1 MEDVGGGGVAE
12 SKMETEE
19 GQKKAQKNAK
29 MRLYTVRKK
38 DERNQEAGRKEGG
51 REEKSG
57 VIYASLGTRLYLSS
71 PCELFY
77 IADLIKSNKSR
88 RVHARART
96 AAAAALTAGL

>member
-1 MEDVGGGGVAE
+1 MRSLPLLIIQLGAVWRTLGGGGGVAE

-51 REEKSG
+51 R
-57 VIYASLGTRLYLSS
+57 
-71 PCELFY
+71 
-77 IADLIKSNKSR
+77 KSR
-88 RVHARART
+88 
-96 AAAAALTAGL
+96 ALFMPPSALVFTFLLPASCFTSPI